1 MEYEREEEDEATLHT
16 FRSSFFVKQLRL
28 NTGRNLEIFT
38 TSQQHQSAAAAA
50 AAAAIARRVG
60 SDTSAA
66 AAVAAAAAAAKPE
79 YQFEHDE

>member
-1 MEYEREEEDEATLHT
+1 MNKFLLTKLSFVEYEREEDEATLHT

-50 AAAAIARRVG
+50 
-60 SDTSAA
+60 
-66 AAVAAAAAAAKPE
+66 KPE
-79 YQFEHDE
+79 SQFEHDE